1 MSALRESCDQAGR
14 NNVNNMDAKGVRHT
28 RGPIEA
34 SLTDSEVARDSE
46 RATREVEHLFQTLMR
61 QRSFSQTCP
70 CNGDEHVRSRVYPST
85 PLYTQVDHT
94 RGRGTA
100 TTGHIQLS

>member
-1 MSALRESCDQAGR
+1 MSALRESGDQAGR
-14 NNVNNMDAKGVRHT
+14 DNDNYVDAKGVRHN

-34 SLTDSEVARDSE
+34 SLTDSDVARDSE
-46 RATREVEHLFQTLMR
+46 RATREVEHLPQTLTR

-70 CNGDEHVRSRVYPST
+70 CNGDEHVRARVYPST

-94 RGRGTA
+94 RGRGAA
-100 TTGHIQLS
+100 TQNNQ